1 MNTMVRLFNS
11 PNKDLWLTGIRCVSS
26 RALASYPLL
35 KEKAYVN
42 GSWVD
47 AESGKTFQ
55 VTNPLDGKVL
65 ASVPDMDREDIAAAL
80 EAASEAFK
88 TWQYTTAKE
97 RSNLLRDW
105 YNLCVHHGEDLAKL
119 LTAEQGKPLYE
130 ARGEI
135 GYGNSYLEW
144 FSEEARRINGEVAA
158 SPTKTKEM
166 LFIRQPIGVAAMI
179 TPWNFPNAMITRK
192 VGAAMAA
199 GCTCVLKPAEDTP
212 LSALA
217 LGELADQA
225 GIPRGVFNIV
235 TCSRENTSEVGKV
248 LSESPL
254 VAGLS
259 FTGSTQVGKILYQ
272 QSASTVKRL
281 GLELGGNAAFIV
293 FDSADLD
300 LAVSGCMA
308 SKFRNAGQTCIATNR
323 VLVQESI
330 HDVFVDKLKNA
341 IEQQLVLGDGFTEG
355 VSQGPLINKS
365 QYNKVCS
372 MVESAINSGAR
383 VVTGGGPSP
392 VSPLH
397 YLPTILTEVTDKMA
411 LFQDEIFGPVISIKK
426 FKTEQE
432 ALDIANNCRTGLASY
447 FYSNDLKQCWR
458 VGKRLETGMVGINE
472 GLISAAEAAF
482 GGIKESG
489 FGREGSSHGID
500 DYTNIKY
507 LCFGNL

>member
-1 MNTMVRLFNS
+1 MARLVMS
-11 PNKDLWLTGIRCVSS
+11 ASKDMRRSMSS
-26 RALASYPLL
+26 LSLL
-35 KEKAYVN
+35 KDKAYVN
-42 GSWVD
+42 GDWVG
-47 AESGKTFQ
+47 AESGAVFP
-55 VTNPLDGKVL
+55 VTNPMTGEVL
-65 ASVPDMDREDIAAAL
+65 CSVPDMDSKDTTAAI

-88 TWQYTTAKE
+88 TWQHTTAKE
-97 RSNLLRDW
+97 RSNLLRGW
-105 YNLCVHHGEDLAKL
+105 YNLCVQHTEDLAAL
-119 LTAEQGKPLYE
+119 LTAEQGKPLAE

-135 GYGNSYLEW
+135 GYGNSFLEW
-144 FSEEARRINGEVAA
+144 FSEEARRVQGEVAS
-158 SPTKTKEM
+158 SPTNTKEM

-192 VGAAMAA
+192 AGAALAA

-217 LGELADQA
+217 LGELAEQA
-225 GIPRGVFNIV
+225 GIPRGVVNIV
-235 TCSRENTSEVGKV
+235 TASRGNTPQVGQT
-248 LSESPL
+248 LCQSPA
-254 VAGLS
+254 VAGIS

-293 FDSADLD
+293 FETADLD

-308 SKFRNAGQTCIATNR
+308 SKFRNAGQTCVSTNR
-323 VLVQESI
+323 VLVQEDV
-330 HDVFVDKLKNA
+330 HDIFVEKLRVA
-341 IEQQLVLGDGFTEG
+341 MEEQLVLGDGAHQG
-355 VSQGPLINKS
+355 VTQGPLINTS

-372 MVESAINSGAR
+372 MVESAVNSGAK
-383 VVTGGGPSP
+383 VVMGGGPSQ

-397 YLPTILTEVTDKMA
+397 YQPTILTEVTDSMT
-411 LFQDEIFGPVISIKK
+411 LFQEEIFGPVISVKK

-432 ALDIANNCRTGLASY
+432 ALDIANDCRTGLASY
-447 FYSNDLKQCWR
+447 FYSNDVSQCWR

-472 GLISAAEAAF
+472 GMISAAEAAF

-507 LCFGNL
+507 LCFGSL